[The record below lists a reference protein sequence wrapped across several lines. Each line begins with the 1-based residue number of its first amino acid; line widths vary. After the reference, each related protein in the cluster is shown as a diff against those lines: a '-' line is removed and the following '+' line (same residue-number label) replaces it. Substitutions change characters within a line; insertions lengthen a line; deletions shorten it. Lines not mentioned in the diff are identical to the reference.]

1 LFRDLAGRELGRVEF
16 RYDDAGRLMEE
27 AQTRSEEV
35 LPPEML
41 ASRGFFGAGGDSIRR
56 THAYDAQGRRV
67 ETRSNIGP
75 PGFDRKTVT
84 YNEHG
89 DPLVEVDEH
98 EERDYAI
105 DEEGRIADS
114 PTRANARRSE
124 ARFRYDYDPQGNWVS
139 KTVEGRPGS
148 QDEFSLSAVERRIIA
163 YFA

>member
-1 LFRDLAGRELGRVEF
+1 MTGR
-16 RYDDAGRLMEE
+16 
-27 AQTRSEEV
+27 
-35 LPPEML
+35 
-41 ASRGFFGAGGDSIRR
+41 
-56 THAYDAQGRRV
+56 
-67 ETRSNIGP
+67 
-75 PGFDRKTVT
+75 TVT

-89 DPLVEVDEH
+89 DPLVEVREH

-114 PTRANARRSE
+114 PTRANPRRSE
-124 ARFRYDYDPQGNWVS
+124 ARFRYDYDSQGNWVS